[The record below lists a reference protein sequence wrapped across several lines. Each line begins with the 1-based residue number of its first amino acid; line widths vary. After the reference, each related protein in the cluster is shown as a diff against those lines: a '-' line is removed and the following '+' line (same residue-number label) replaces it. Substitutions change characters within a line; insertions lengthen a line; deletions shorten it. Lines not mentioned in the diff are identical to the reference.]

1 MQCNEDVRKRTKAA
15 NLEQISSSKLNIL
28 TISMGFGVFPTY
40 VLQTEPLPVKKHN
53 WALYNIE
60 KHTTL

>member
-53 WALYNIE
+53 
-60 KHTTL
+60 